1 MKFAQLQYILLLLI
15 AFNNSL
21 FGQQKDILSNTLI
34 TPKEYYLQV
43 KQFGEFID
51 RFNYKSDWKG
61 NLITDE
67 FKKVVPRKN
76 YILFLVNNED
86 SRLINPKDSSYR
98 ALCSDFIAFI
108 DDAKNPQNINLYSG
122 QVKAFVDAQ
131 ILYKGVTKHA
141 KLELIPEVLPD
152 RSAKWVVNSVETDCF
167 AMNADSLL
175 KHFISPNSHET
186 SFINIKKLN
195 SISDPT
201 YLLSKSTAS
210 TRLFMN
216 EIENKHITI
225 NDTEKITFRISFT
238 GWEIVVEEFV
248 RSTNNSGWLISDIK
262 KL

>member
-1 MKFAQLQYILLLLI
+1 MKLAQLKYILLLFI
-15 AFNNSL
+15 AFSNSL
-21 FGQQKDILSNTLI
+21 YGQQKDILSNTLI

-51 RFNYKSDWKG
+51 RFNYKSDWRG
-61 NLITDE
+61 NLITEE
-67 FKKVVPRKN
+67 FKKAVPRKN
-76 YILFLVNNED
+76 YILYLVNNED
-86 SRLINPKDSSYR
+86 LRLINPKDSSYR

-108 DDAKNPQNINLYSG
+108 DDAKNPQTINLYSG

-131 ILYKGVTKHA
+131 ILYKGVAKHA
-141 KLELIPEVLPD
+141 KLEMIPEVLSD
-152 RSAKWVVNSVETDCF
+152 RSAKWVINSVETDCL

-175 KHFISPNSHET
+175 KYFIAPNSHET

-195 SISDPT
+195 SISDPA

-210 TRLFMN
+210 TLLFID
-216 EIENKHITI
+216 EIEKKHITI
-225 NDTEKITFRISFT
+225 NNTEKITFRISFA

-248 RSTNNSGWLISDIK
+248 RSTNNSGWLISDIR